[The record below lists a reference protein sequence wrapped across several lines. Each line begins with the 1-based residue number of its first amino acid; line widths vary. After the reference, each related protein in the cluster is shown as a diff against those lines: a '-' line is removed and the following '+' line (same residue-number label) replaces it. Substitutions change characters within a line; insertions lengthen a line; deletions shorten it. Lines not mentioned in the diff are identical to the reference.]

1 MIKPSANS
9 DQVNYNYKYKKYKLK
24 YTELKNNSMR
34 GGGGCGSL
42 IKYGEVSNNI
52 KHIGNFAVTDKILA
66 GDSWNLELD
75 MPRGMYSAYKSKY
88 DLIIV
93 HENNKNKINK
103 NYLFDKIFNIIG
115 DVGVDVG
122 AYGFYDSG
130 LINKIIPKKDNIMGG
145 PDIPFFPMPDNKN
158 DTMINMYMV
167 NPKLKDYW
175 LEEEDFARAL
185 RIKKK
190 YPDLTFGVKSETGTG
205 DGFFKCITNKTDGIA
220 ILLAHEY

>member
-1 MIKPSANS
+1 MI
-9 DQVNYNYKYKKYKLK
+9 DYNGKYIKYKSKYI
-24 YTELKNNSMR
+24 ELKNNSIH
-34 GGGGCGSL
+34 GGSSTKCGSL
-42 IKYGEVSNNI
+42 VKYGEVSDNI
-52 KHIGNFAVTDKILA
+52 KYIGDFIVTDKILA

-75 MPRGMYSAYKSKY
+75 MPHGMYSAYKSKR

-122 AYGFYDSG
+122 AYGFYDSE

-145 PDIPFFPMPDNKN
+145 PDIPFFPMPDNKIDVMISTN
-158 DTMINMYMV
+158 MINS
-167 NPKLKDYW
+167 KLKDYW
-175 LEEEDFARAL
+175 LEKEDVDRAL
-185 RIKKK
+185 KIKNK
-190 YPDLTFGVKSETGTG
+190 YPNLTFGVKSNTGTG
-205 DGFFKCITNKTDGIA
+205 DGFFKCIANKTDGIA